1 MPACAVIDMPENV
14 SMPYNTLFSFAF
26 DVTVKAAAFES
37 LGLVHPL
44 IVNLI
49 VVPEAT

>member
-1 MPACAVIDMPENV
+1 MPENI
-14 SMPYNTLFSFAF
+14 SMPYNTLLSFALE
-26 DVTVKAAAFES
+26 VTVKAAAVES

-49 VVPEAT
+49 VVPAAT